1 MQTLP
6 RAGTA
11 RRGAPTQLRFA
22 ATHSDD
28 QPRPFL
34 NPFLR
39 FFCEGT
45 P

>member
-22 ATHSDD
+22 ASDFVD

-34 NPFLR
+34 TLFVR
-39 FFCEGT
+39 FFL
-45 P
+45 